1 MGDSI
6 HPRKIST
13 GSNCYMLHIQGMRLD
28 ARKLIWRAFTD
39 ENPEYSEC
47 HYNVH
52 IISKTR
58 EDVLAFSNLELYIE
72 SSIFDKWTKEEVN
85 WPWTRSKQGNV
96 PKALK
101 TKKQRVASNRA
112 QRKVQ
117 AEMTEKKRTPK
128 VIEKVEVPQ
137 PTPNK
142 AVKKTKEVK
151 KAAATQRKHVKL
163 MSEKKF
169 QALRFKKRMNITIS
183 KKELEIYHEQRVL
196 RDLKKFL
203 G

>member
-1 MGDSI
+1 
-6 HPRKIST
+6 
-13 GSNCYMLHIQGMRLD
+13 MLHIQGMRLD

-39 ENPEYSEC
+39 ENLEYSEC

-101 TKKQRVASNRA
+101 TKKQCVVSNRPQRKVQDRA